1 MTEVTSDMTAG
12 CWTWVEI
19 QEVVAEI
26 SRVHEGISREAIE
39 NAVRA
44 RLAEEG
50 AFMEK
55 AEQRYGN

>member
-1 MTEVTSDMTAG
+1 MMAG

-19 QEVVAEI
+19 QEAVFMI
-26 SRVHEGISREAIE
+26 SQTHEGISREAIE

-50 AFMEK
+50 AFLET
-55 AEQRYGN
+55 AEQRYGS

>member
-1 MTEVTSDMTAG
+1 MTAG

-26 SRVHEGISREAIE
+26 SRSHEGISRDAIE
-39 NAVRA
+39 NAVRS

-55 AEQRYGN
+55 AEQRYGD